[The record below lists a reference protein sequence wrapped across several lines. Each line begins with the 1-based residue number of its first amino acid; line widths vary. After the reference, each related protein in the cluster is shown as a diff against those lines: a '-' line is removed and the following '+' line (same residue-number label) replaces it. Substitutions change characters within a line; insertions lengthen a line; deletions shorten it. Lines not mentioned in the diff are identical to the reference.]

1 MNTWYTKPKFAVF
14 IALCFMCMGYSL
26 TAYSQT
32 PLVTV
37 RFANPT
43 YNSDNNQYCVDVEF
57 KADMTDIQVFG
68 MNVRFFYDD
77 DILELIGFSD
87 FKGGYGS
94 VTPNPPYI
102 VTSPAGP
109 ALFNFTGPA
118 DFVNGAIQLVNQDSV
133 PIILDSI
140 VWTKIFQAC
149 FNIDDP
155 NPDMFNFCPSLVWDM
170 EQDPE
175 NGGYLNG
182 DDGVVI
188 TCIDP
193 DPLLESQV
201 STENVVQFNWMYTG
215 SGTAPFGEPI
225 ENACIPLTP
234 PLVIIAPLNMSMEM
248 GESTDPSHTGMA
260 TASDLCEGN
269 PDIFFGDSMVSS
281 QCPGYF
287 EIVREWTAINECN
300 QAVTCYQLINI
311 HDTTPPVL
319 SAIPEDTKIICE
331 QLPEVPIINAD
342 DISQPVSIEY
352 SQSIIEAGPGEYDVI
367 RQWVCTDACGN
378 SSIGNQYIYWK
389 PSTILSGE
397 IVLPPYIECNSD
409 KVMILG
415 LLTGELEGVNYDW
428 EVSSEKSYIQAGQG
442 TPEIYIY
449 VGETETSITLT
460 ATDPNGCVTILSDQ
474 FDCNYSNSY
483 VRHSLS
489 GMDLINDQTHNPAPA
504 MVGTISSNDQELVT
518 DLTHLNI
525 WPNPVNENLT
535 IGFENGDNS
544 EIQISII
551 NLLGQFKWDQ
561 KINSERGYNTQNID
575 VSQMAE
581 GTYLMRVKSEG
592 VTYTKAFVIL
602 HQE

>member
-1 MNTWYTKPKFAVF
+1 MNNGNTKPTFAVVITF
-14 IALCFMCMGYSL
+14 CILCIGYSF
-26 TAYSQT
+26 TALSQT

-37 RFANPT
+37 RFANPN
-43 YNSDNNQYCVDVEF
+43 YNSANNQYCVDVEF
-57 KADMTDIQVFG
+57 KADTSTVQIFG

-77 DILELIGFSD
+77 DILELTGFSD
-87 FKGGYGS
+87 FKGGYDV

-118 DFVNGAIQLVNQDSV
+118 DLVNGAIQLVNQDST

-155 NPDMFNFCPSLVWDM
+155 EPDMFNFCPSLVWDM

-193 DPLLESQV
+193 DPLLESQI
-201 STENVVQFNWMYTG
+201 SIENVVQFNWMYTG

-234 PLVIIAPLNMSMEM
+234 PLVITAPLNMSMEM

-260 TASDLCEGN
+260 TAFDSCEGN

-287 EIVREWTAINECN
+287 EIVREWTAVNECN
-300 QAVTCYQLINI
+300 QSVTCHQLINI

-319 SAIPEDTKIICE
+319 SVIPEDTKIFCE

-352 SQSIIEAGPGEYDVI
+352 SQSITEAGWGEYNVI

-378 SSIGNQYIYWK
+378 SSMGTQYIFWK
-389 PSTILSGE
+389 PSAILSGE
-397 IVLPPYIECNSD
+397 IVLPPVIECNSD
-409 KVMILG
+409 KVMISS
-415 LLTGELEGVNYDW
+415 LLTGELEGVNYNW
-428 EVSSEKSYIQAGQG
+428 EVSGGKSFIQEGQG
-442 TPEIYIY
+442 TTEIYIH
-449 VGETETSITLT
+449 VGDVETTVEFT
-460 ATDPNGCVTILSDQ
+460 ATDPNGCATILATQ
-474 FDCNYSNSY
+474 FDCNSSFGY
-483 VRHSLS
+483 VRNSLKE
-489 GMDLINDQTHNPAPA
+489 MDLIDDQTNNPDQD
-504 MVGTISSNDQELVT
+504 MIGSKSSNDQKMVA

-525 WPNPVNENLT
+525 WPNPANENLV
-535 IGFENGDNS
+535 IGFDNEGNS

-561 KINSERGYNTQNID
+561 KINTHKGYNTQNID

-602 HQE
+602 H